1 MIDDESLNLRLK
13 LNLRNAPSVIRG
25 TILFLRLILVT
36 LDVQT
41 SKIQVRFDCK
51 TFVIRDSTHRIK
63 LFFDPYL
70 LTFGTSI
77 SRLDNGSPP
86 QLGKNQELS
95 R

>member
-70 LTFGTSI
+70 FTFKTSI
-77 SRLDNGSPP
+77 SRLDNDLHP
-86 QLGKNQELS
+86 QLGRKSGTS